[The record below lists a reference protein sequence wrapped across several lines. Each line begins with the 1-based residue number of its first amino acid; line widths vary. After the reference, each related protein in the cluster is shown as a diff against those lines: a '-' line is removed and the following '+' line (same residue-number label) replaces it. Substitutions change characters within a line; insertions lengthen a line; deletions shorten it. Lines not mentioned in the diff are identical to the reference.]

1 MSRRHPPEQCGG
13 TDDSE
18 TRHCSPVS
26 FLSRTCHTVIAMAL
40 PLSVLAFCLEL
51 PLLTPRM
58 STMIMVSFLHCTAR
72 GRYASNICACPDVAS
87 ASHHQRHFVVA
98 ARPPHGPP
106 HDRAGARKEAPSRHF
121 SRQENTLPRA
131 CSEKAKISKK
141 QGQDSC
147 PANFSLALPK
157 SLNRSEPSGLAGK
170 MHFFMQNKHGQ
181 DKSPDKSPVFLREAS
196 SETTCPD
203 ISRCGVLIL

>member
-58 STMIMVSFLHCTAR
+58 STMIMVSFLHCTAH
-72 GRYASNICACPDVAS
+72 GRYASNMCVPGRSLGKPSPKTLCGRGS
-87 ASHHQRHFVVA
+87 
-98 ARPPHGPP
+98 
-106 HDRAGARKEAPSRHF
+106 APSW
-121 SRQENTLPRA
+121 
-131 CSEKAKISKK
+131 
-141 QGQDSC
+141 
-147 PANFSLALPK
+147 
-157 SLNRSEPSGLAGK
+157 
-170 MHFFMQNKHGQ
+170 
-181 DKSPDKSPVFLREAS
+181 AS
-196 SETTCPD
+196 T
-203 ISRCGVLIL
+203 